1 VQTAQLD
8 AFVVNKKS
16 NACLAIRLF
25 RPALLQ
31 PPTRQANI
39 GCALL
44 QPFCCLS
51 LKSSTINKAKISCC
65 LNQHQLVIHTQ
76 FASAWGTDA
85 TGQRA
90 ILKVVFYDGGQ
101 NIKNRGVF
109 AAARLDDGPF
119 FF

>member
-16 NACLAIRLF
+16 NACLAIASF
-25 RPALLQ
+25 VSALLQ

-51 LKSSTINKAKISCC
+51 LKSSTINEAKISCC

-76 FASAWGTDA
+76 FASAWGTESD
-85 TGQRA
+85 GRPVPILSQQR
-90 ILKVVFYDGGQ
+90 LSERVV
-101 NIKNRGVF
+101 
-109 AAARLDDGPF
+109 AW
-119 FF
+119 